1 MNETQLDK
9 AEKEFLL
16 KRDEMD
22 DLFYGTYEPLEDF
35 FKKKVTSKFLY
46 TSIKKY
52 SGGRKKINEPC

>member
-46 TSIKKY
+46 MSIKKY
-52 SGGRKKINEPC
+52 